1 MSDLIAATRDR
12 LLEWGRWSVLLCL
25 FSVPINKPATNIF
38 IASALLCA
46 ILGSRSRERWMAA
59 ARQPVVLGAC
69 AWFLVLF
76 ISALYAPAG
85 AERWQALSAYKTL
98 LYPLIVASL
107 LETLSWRTRG
117 LLAFGLAATIVLLL
131 SWGQFFGLVP
141 MRDVAEQFVSYR
153 YTVFKDYTQ
162 QGIAFLLLAAMA
174 ASFALTMPEV
184 NRKRLLWLLAGA
196 AFINVVFLLQSR
208 TAYLIVAPL
217 LLYWVWRL
225 ISGRGAGW
233 RGVALGALVL
243 SLIGAAAWQT
253 PRVQQ
258 RLAQA
263 QDDVSLYAGK
273 GEATSMG
280 IRLEL
285 WQRTLPIIA
294 AAPLFGHGLG
304 QWPVQ
309 YQAQIKGYTDAYAA
323 FVMGH
328 PHQEGLLILSEQ
340 GAVGLAVF
348 LILLALL
355 VAYIRRLEPP
365 HRDFFTCLVLIYVTA
380 GLANCLLQDFSHR
393 HVFLMLLACIP
404 VLPKLNLINRPTE
417 KI

>member
-46 ILGSRSRERWMAA
+46 IVGSRSRERWLAA

-76 ISALYAPAG
+76 ISALHAPAG
-85 AERWQALSAYKTL
+85 AERWQALAAYKTL
-98 LYPLIVASL
+98 LYPLIVAAL
-107 LETLSWRTRG
+107 LETQAWRTRG

-131 SWGQFFGLVP
+131 SWGQFLGLVP

-162 QGIAFLLLAAMA
+162 QGIAFLLLASMA
-174 ASFALTMPEV
+174 ASFALTVPEV
-184 NRKRLLWLLAGA
+184 LRKRLLWCLAGV

-233 RGVALGALVL
+233 RGVALGVLAL
-243 SLIGAAAWQT
+243 SLFGAAAWQT

-263 QDDVSLYAGK
+263 EQDVSLYAGK

-294 AAPLFGHGLG
+294 AEPLFGHGLG
-304 QWPVQ
+304 QWPAQ
-309 YQAQIKGYTDAYAA
+309 YQAQIKGYTEAYAG

-328 PHQEGLLILSEQ
+328 PHQEALLILAEQ
-340 GAVGLAVF
+340 GAVGLAAF
-348 LILLALL
+348 LLLLVLL
-355 VAYIRRLEPP
+355 VAYSRRLAQP

-404 VLPKLNLINRPTE
+404 VLPKLNPVNRPTE

>member
-1 MSDLIAATRDR
+1 
-12 LLEWGRWSVLLCL
+12 
-25 FSVPINKPATNIF
+25 
-38 IASALLCA
+38 
-46 ILGSRSRERWMAA
+46 
-59 ARQPVVLGAC
+59 
-69 AWFLVLF
+69 
-76 ISALYAPAG
+76 
-85 AERWQALSAYKTL
+85 
-98 LYPLIVASL
+98 
-107 LETLSWRTRG
+107 
-117 LLAFGLAATIVLLL
+117 L

-141 MRDVAEQFVSYR
+141 MREVAEQFVSYR

-162 QGIAFLLLAAMA
+162 QGIVFLLLAAMA
-174 ASFALTMPEV
+174 ASFALTVPEGGHKRG
-184 NRKRLLWLLAGA
+184 RKRLLWLLAGL

-263 QDDVSLYAGK
+263 EQDVSLYAGK

-294 AAPLFGHGLG
+294 AAPFFGHGLG
-304 QWPVQ
+304 QWPSQ

-328 PHQEGLLILSEQ
+328 PHQEALLILSEQ
-340 GAVGLAVF
+340 GAVGLAAFV
-348 LILLALL
+348 LLLAFL
-355 VAYIRRLEPP
+355 VAYVRRLPPP
-365 HRDFFTCLVLIYVTA
+365 HRDFFTCLVLVYVTA

-393 HVFLMLLACIP
+393 HVFLMLLACSP
-404 VLPKLNLINRPTE
+404 VLPKLNPVNRPTE